1 MELTQVCSSVTI
13 IIWHAGQEEGL
24 KRFLSKISTVRL
36 RTGAAARFSLTL
48 VIVHILVQKSSR
60 NHARVDLEEAFSYAL
75 HNVLGQ
81 VWSRGGPWSWGD
93 CQGLGLISC
102 FLCTLLE
109 SSILFRNPF
118 AAPEEAIL

>member
-36 RTGAAARFSLTL
+36 RTDVVASFSLTL
-48 VIVHILVQKSSR
+48 VIVHILVQKSCR

-81 VWSRGGPWSWGD
+81 VWNRGGP
-93 CQGLGLISC
+93 
-102 FLCTLLE
+102 
-109 SSILFRNPF
+109 
-118 AAPEEAIL
+118 